1 MVLSLKF
8 LVFVS
13 VLSVASARADLQ
25 LAPRVCETKVDGA
38 MVKFLAFS
46 DGSGKDITYGPPT
59 GWEYSGGTSQFTL
72 RPPRKAQAEGTISRI
87 SLNQP
92 TVFDD
97 ETMKKLAAEAL
108 TTVPEGSMNVALVSQ
123 QKNPLLIG
131 RKETFLVIVSY
142 TLFGENYKRSM
153 MFLNRGN
160 EQVRFRFVSRA
171 VDFKDLQAAF
181 QGSHFTW
188 RNL

>member
-1 MVLSLKF
+1 MVLSLRF

-13 VLSVASARADLQ
+13 VLSVASARADLR
-25 LAPRVCETKVDGA
+25 LSPRVCQTRVDGA
-38 MVKFLAFS
+38 LVKFLAFS
-46 DGSGKDITYGPPT
+46 DGSDKDITYGPPT
-59 GWEYSGGTSQFTL
+59 GWEYSGSTSKFTL
-72 RPPRKAQAEGTISRI
+72 HPLGKAQAEGTISRI
-87 SLNQP
+87 SLDQP
-92 TVFDD
+92 MVFND
-97 ETMKKLAAEAL
+97 ETMKKLATEAL
-108 TTVPEGSMNVALVSQ
+108 ASAPEGSTNVALVSQ

-142 TLFGENYKRSM
+142 TLYGDNYQLSM

-181 QGSHFTW
+181 QRSHFTW